1 MQSEKPSVFL
11 RSLVGRIVKV
21 KLASSTI
28 LQGRLELLDQDF
40 NLILRDAT
48 ETFQGQ
54 VKETHGHVL
63 LRGNSVLY
71 ITKAPASSLYN
82 TD

>member
-1 MQSEKPSVFL
+1 MCNMQSEKPSVFL

-21 KLASSTI
+21 KLGSSSI

-48 ETFQGQ
+48 ETLHGQ
-54 VKETHGHVL
+54 AVETHGHVL

-71 ITKAPASSLYN
+71 ITKVPS
-82 TD
+82 